1 MIFLLIAFGFLHQ
14 ALPEC
19 PRHGCQHHIDS
30 WSFLEPVI
38 PVQMECLF
46 LGISINDFGQLLW
59 VLCLPLN
66 PSLCP
71 EPYGTLTNSV
81 SSSPGGQ
88 PLLGRGRLGKTA
100 IAAGDEAE
108 LVESWPSMHKGLLN
122 SPQHHTNQMW
132 WHMPVSPALK
142 RWRQKDSKVIL
153 SYKNLSLMKALFD
166 KEREENGHL

>member
-1 MIFLLIAFGFLHQ
+1 MIFLLIAFGLLHH
-14 ALPEC
+14 AHPES
-19 PRHGCQHHIDS
+19 PSHGCEHHIDS
-30 WSFLEPVI
+30 WSFLEPMI

-46 LGISINDFGQLLW
+46 LWIFINDFGQLLW
-59 VLCLPLN
+59 VKCLRLN
-66 PSLCP
+66 PSLYQ
-71 EPYGTLTNSV
+71 EPYDTLTNSV

-88 PLLGRGRLGKTA
+88 PLLGRGRLVKTA

-108 LVESWPSMHKGLLN
+108 LTESWPSMRKRLLN

-153 SYKNLSLMKALFD
+153 SYINLRLA
-166 KEREENGHL
+166 